1 MFLGLTNS
9 ADDIIRD
16 RPVLQRERNLNV
28 RLSYYVISKTLTLG
42 IFALIQC
49 VLFVL
54 IGNYVLQIRVLFWID
69 LGIMLMTAMGGVSLG
84 LLISSLV
91 ADPKTAANI
100 VPLVLI
106 PQIIMRGALIK
117 YEDMNRNLALVYAL
131 THWFK
136 EHPNPDRGKKM
147 ESKLQVPFVCQFI
160 AMRWSYEEM
169 VVAQAKLNPLSKRQE
184 RAQKEIDKI
193 VSKHQQD
200 ANESKRLDELK
211 ETLAVLSGW
220 EAKSTVEVE

>member
-54 IGNYVLQIRVLFWID
+54 IGNYVLQIRGMFWID

-106 PQIIMRGALIK
+106 PQIIMGGALIK

-136 EHPNPDRGKKM
+136 EHPTKDQGKKM

-160 AMRWSYEEM
+160 AMRWSYEEL
-169 VVAQAKLNPLSKRQE
+169 VVAQAKLNPLTLRQE
-184 RAQKEIDKI
+184 RTQDEIDSLITKKEQ
-193 VSKHQQD
+193 SPTD
-200 ANESKRLDELK
+200 RRRL
-211 ETLAVLSGW
+211 
-220 EAKSTVEVE
+220 